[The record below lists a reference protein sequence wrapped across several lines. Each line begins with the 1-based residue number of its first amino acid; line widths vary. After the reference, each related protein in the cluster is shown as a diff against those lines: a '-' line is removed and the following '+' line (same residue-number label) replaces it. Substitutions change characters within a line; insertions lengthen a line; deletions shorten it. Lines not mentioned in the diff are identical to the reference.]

1 MSSER
6 EKAKSEALRS
16 QRASKEKVLTVAD
29 MRENLAALTS
39 ICQLLVK
46 QQALIVDSQNRIIA
60 GMAIVDQKLDAA
72 VVPVEAVAVGTYSEV
87 K

>member
-1 MSSER
+1 MSISR
-6 EKAKSEALRS
+6 EQAKSEAIRS
-16 QRASKEKVLTVAD
+16 QREKPLTVAD
-29 MRENLAALTS
+29 MRENLKALTS

-60 GMAIVDQKLDAA
+60 GMAILDQKLDAA
-72 VVPVEAVAVGTYSEV
+72 VVPVEMVPATEV